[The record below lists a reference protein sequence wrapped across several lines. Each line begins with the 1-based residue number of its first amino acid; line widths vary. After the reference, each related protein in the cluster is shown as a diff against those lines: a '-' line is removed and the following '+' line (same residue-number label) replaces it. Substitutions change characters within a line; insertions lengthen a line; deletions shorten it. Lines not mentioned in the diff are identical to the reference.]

1 MTKPSK
7 VANAA
12 VSAPAGLR
20 RSTLSTDLAAAVV
33 QMISDQALATGQA
46 IPALRPLAQQFGVAV
61 PTMREALRRLEGLG
75 ILEFRHGSGIY
86 VGPNSNRR
94 VLANA
99 LAPQPTRQ
107 QLADLLQ
114 ARLVIEPGIAALAAG
129 ARTAESQAALADALA
144 LAQRYLAD
152 NDPRLVEANLGIHR
166 AIAAAT
172 GNAVLA
178 ETLDSL
184 AEVHADEQA
193 EILVLHG
200 NPEKDYT
207 EHADIVG
214 YLVAGDAEAARLAMH
229 RHLAGVLA
237 VVDPQQEADRNPR
250 DHTATSHRGT

>member
-1 MTKPSK
+1 MTR
-7 VANAA
+7 AA
-12 VSAPAGLR
+12 AAGDPDPGAPAGLR

-33 QMISDQALATGQA
+33 QMISTQGLTTGQA

-61 PTMREALRRLEGLG
+61 PTMREALRRLEGMG

-86 VGPNSNRR
+86 VGPNSHRR

-114 ARLVIEPGIAALAAG
+114 ARLVIEPGIAALAAT
-129 ARTAESQAALADALA
+129 ARTDEALTALDRALATAQQFLA
-144 LAQRYLAD
+144 AD
-152 NDPRLVEANLGIHR
+152 DPRLVAANIDIHR

-184 AEVHADEQA
+184 AAVHAEEQA

-200 NPEKDYT
+200 NAEQDYA
-207 EHADIVG
+207 EHADIVAR
-214 YLVAGDAEAARLAMH
+214 LAAGDAEQARRAMH
-229 RHLAGVLA
+229 EHLAGVLA
-237 VVDPQQEADRNPR
+237 VVDPGQPPQ
-250 DHTATSHRGT
+250 S